1 MTELKSLHDCY
12 RKILAVS
19 NARTGQRGLNIDYAA
34 TYARYGL
41 TLPNATK
48 RSELGHEA
56 RIQALYVRTNL
67 SGWRGDEA
75 KAVRA
80 LLDQIIGKK

>member
-12 RKILAVS
+12 RLILARA
-19 NARTGQRGLNIDYAA
+19 NERALNYAVG
-34 TYARYGL
+34 YARHGL

-67 SGWRGDEA
+67 SGWRGGDA

-80 LLDQIIGKK
+80 LMDKIIGKT

>member
-12 RKILAVS
+12 RAVIKPKQATDS
-19 NARTGQRGLNIDYAA
+19 LDYAIG
-34 TYARYGL
+34 YARHGL
-41 TLPNATK
+41 LLPNATK
-48 RSELGHEA
+48 RSELSHEA

-67 SGWRGDEA
+67 SSWRGDEA

>member
-12 RKILAVS
+12 RLIATRWRQ
-19 NARTGQRGLNIDYAA
+19 APALNYAIDYAC
-34 TYARYGL
+34 YGL

-48 RSELGHEA
+48 RSELSHEA

-67 SGWRGDEA
+67 SSWRGDEA